1 MCSCVF
7 SLFCWLSFFFQS
19 RPYFHRWYLHCW
31 FFPASKQQD
40 YVPVREVGSDF
51 LASRRGNCIPTW
63 GCSSCKWI
71 YIYIYTKS
79 ILYINIY
86 IYYYTVYIYYTIY
99 IYKSINH
106 SSRGPILPHI
116 PTYGGQNSIIISIL
130 IAPGLHPSTDP
141 L

>member
-1 MCSCVF
+1 MRF
-7 SLFCWLSFFFQS
+7 LSFLLAIIFFQS
-19 RPYFHRWYLHCW
+19 LYFHRWYLHCW
-31 FFPASKQQD
+31 FFPASSKQQD

-71 YIYIYTKS
+71 YIYIYLYNDYTMYKYILLYYIYT
-79 ILYINIY
+79 ILYIY
-86 IYYYTVYIYYTIY
+86 IH
-99 IYKSINH
+99 KSINH